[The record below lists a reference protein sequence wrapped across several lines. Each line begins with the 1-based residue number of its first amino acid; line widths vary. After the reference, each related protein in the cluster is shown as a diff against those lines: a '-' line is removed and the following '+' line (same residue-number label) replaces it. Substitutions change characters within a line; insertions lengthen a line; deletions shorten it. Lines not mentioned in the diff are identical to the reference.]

1 MFIIPSIFI
10 GILPILEAFKGV
22 MNQWFSLS
30 HLRLNQRWLSPF
42 PSIRSAK
49 VSNPKILKNV
59 LGKGGRVTMPVI
71 VLWDEEKSNDLF
83 YTHENLMSTGIWKGE
98 RKR

>member
-1 MFIIPSIFI
+1 
-10 GILPILEAFKGV
+10 
-22 MNQWFSLS
+22 
-30 HLRLNQRWLSPF
+30 LSPF

-83 YTHENLMSTGIWKGE
+83 YTHENLMSTGI
-98 RKR
+98 